1 MLSKISTTYFCPL
14 LQHNTVPKFQSFIK
28 ISSFYWLVTL
38 FEYKIFQNLGQVHEF
53 TYIPVLTNKKLLA
66 HFTLDKTGVVDI
78 DDVDIG
84 LSERE

>member
-1 MLSKISTTYFCPL
+1 MTI
-14 LQHNTVPKFQSFIK
+14 
-28 ISSFYWLVTL
+28 
-38 FEYKIFQNLGQVHEF
+38 FEYKTFQNLVQVHEF

-66 HFTLDKTGVVDI
+66 HFTLDQTGVVDI